1 MSPRTALI
9 TGITGQD
16 GSYLAEFLL
25 EKGYAVHGLVR
36 RRSTS
41 HTERLHR
48 AKALAA
54 ERGLELRLHTGD
66 MTDATSLQRV
76 VRLVKPDEVYH
87 LAAQTHVG
95 VSFEQPIYTYDVNA
109 TGTLRLLEAI
119 RSNCPDVRFYQ
130 ASTSELFGDV
140 ASVPQNEDT
149 LFRPR
154 SPYGIS
160 KLAAHWA
167 VRNYRDAYGLHASSG
182 IVFNHESPRR
192 GEEFVTRKISL
203 HMARVAM
210 GAKTVLKLG
219 NLDAKR
225 DWGYAPDIVDAMWR
239 MLQQERPQ
247 DLVIATGETHS
258 VREFVDES
266 ARVIGVDICWEGEGT
281 AEVGRDARTGERLVE
296 VDPTFFRPAEV
307 ELLVGDA
314 SRARAVLGWAP
325 SVTFHGLVQTMMQ
338 ADLGETREPVDAPQM
353 RSEKKWH
360 AQRDSNPQ
368 PSDPKSDA
376 LSS

>member
-1 MSPRTALI
+1 MQQRTALI

-36 RRSTS
+36 RTSTS

-54 ERGLELRLHTGD
+54 ERGLLLKLHMGD

-76 VRLVKPDEVYH
+76 VRLVQPDEVYH

-109 TGTLRLLEAI
+109 TGTLRLLEAV
-119 RSNCPDVRFYQ
+119 RTHAPEARFYQ
-130 ASTSELFGDV
+130 ASTSELFGQV
-140 ASVPQNEDT
+140 ATVPQNEDT
-149 LFRPR
+149 AFRPQ

-192 GEEFVTRKISL
+192 GEQFVTRKISL
-203 HMARVAM
+203 HMARIAM
-210 GAKTVLKLG
+210 GSKTPLRLG

-225 DWGYAPDIVDAMWR
+225 DWGYAPDVVDAMWR
-239 MLQQERPQ
+239 MLQQDTPE

-258 VREFVDES
+258 VREFAQE
-266 ARVIGVDICWEGEGT
+266 AAQTIGMKMAWEGSG
-281 AEVGRDARTGERLVE
+281 AHEVGRNAATGDVVVE

-307 ELLVGDA
+307 DLLVGDA
-314 SRARAVLGWAP
+314 ARARRVLGWEP

-338 ADLGETREPVDAPQM
+338 ADLGQVRRPADAVHA
-353 RSEKKWH
+353 SAEKKWH